1 MLEITRCICFNIT
14 NISTI
19 KSTHSNIKSCPQ
31 IIFETYFS
39 NIGVQVRLTV
49 SMTAICPA
57 PYSCLLP
64 SDCNSSHQETHIF
77 HLRLS
82 SGTIFRHQN
91 SYKDQSDR
99 GLGKKSFISCISV
112 IAMKTFALTCWECV
126 TKILQ
131 LSQHC
136 SSDRYNYLCTTWVGN
151 ILTSKDKMFPN
162 FQ

>member
-1 MLEITRCICFNIT
+1 MCCICFNIT
-14 NISTI
+14 NTSTI
-19 KSTHSNIKSCPQ
+19 KSTHRKIKSCPQ

-39 NIGVQVRLTV
+39 NIDIQVRLTA

-77 HLRLS
+77 HLCLS
-82 SGTIFRHQN
+82 SGTIFTVTKINQIEAW
-91 SYKDQSDR
+91 
-99 GLGKKSFISCISV
+99 KKSFISCISV
-112 IAMKTFALTCWECV
+112 TAMKTFVLPRWECV

-131 LSQHC
+131 LSQHY

-151 ILTSKDKMFPN
+151 ILNQQRQNVS
-162 FQ
+162 